1 MKVLEDA
8 VAQVRVNFE
17 QQRTDNDELKK
28 TLETRD
34 DELSEM
40 RKQQDNDHKSASS
53 CKTELVCPIFHICIG
68 YETRSVAVRR
78 LPFRKKFSGM

>member
-1 MKVLEDA
+1 M
-8 VAQVRVNFE
+8 
-17 QQRTDNDELKK
+17 KK

-34 DELSEM
+34 DELNEM
-40 RKQQDNDHKSASS
+40 RKQHDNDHKSANL